1 MDTQQINRT
10 LLALTPDARPC
21 VFLFTPDNG
30 RSEPVFVVDR
40 SRISPSVKLRLIRSG
55 ARRFVSGTIT
65 KGSDGKLSFQSPK
78 LSPKKLRI
86 LVKLLADQVPILEG
100 ARIRT
105 D

>member
-30 RSEPVFVVDR
+30 KSKPMFVVER
-40 SRISPSVKLRLIRSG
+40 NRISPSVKLQLIRAG

-65 KGSDGKLSFQSPK
+65 KGSDGVLNVHSPK
-78 LSPKKLRI
+78 MSPKKMKI
-86 LVKLLADQVPILEG
+86 LVKMLADEVPILEG
-100 ARIRT
+100 ARAQT
-105 D
+105 G